1 MEFCVTP
8 GIGDITAEAFDA
20 LDCAAGAPSCHGR
33 IRQREADGRW
43 RVQYLRGC
51 DQGQLQAVV
60 PLFAPRAKSWPDP
73 AYDPRAWGLPG
84 LTEDDGLPRASMLV
98 GGCTD
103 LRSTLHV
110 RPEVRD
116 SWKFT
121 EVLGQIARL
130 AADEGRSLVFPY
142 VYEETKNAL
151 TRASGDRA
159 SWQLLG
165 REAVLSGV
173 SDPGWE
179 DGLSA
184 RARQYLRRDRRLI
197 AESGVISQIRAW
209 ADVEDT
215 ACELIAAHN
224 VAKGHPDHPE
234 FVRMRFD
241 QWAQCAEVECLAFM
255 ASTSTFR
262 GVVAAMVWSDD
273 LEMSEIGLDEGEGP
287 ERLAVYVDLVFR
299 QALDFAQRRGLHNVR
314 LGPEAERPKTSR
326 GAGLRE
332 LFCGVITAKDVQE
345 IASIWPLADNL
356 SIREEILHDR
366 VGDAES
372 QTFAHGNRHK
382 PRRGTGMTALKQK
395 TALRDT
401 TWFLRP
407 NSQSRR
413 LTAQATKL
421 LPDGITRENIRRQ
434 PYAPVVASGHGSV
447 LVDIDGDVRTDLV
460 FSTTSLIHGHS
471 YGPVV
476 EAVAAQVRLLAGV
489 SFPNGYEAKLAQLL
503 ATRVPFGDPLFRFTS
518 SGSEAVM
525 LGLRLASTAT
535 GRQKIVV
542 FDHCYHGGFV
552 PTCRTESQSS
562 DYLFCP
568 FNSPE
573 LLRRVFDEHGPE
585 IAAVLADLCPHQ
597 GSLCPATE
605 EFAEEIRQGCARYGA
620 FLIADEVVSSRAA
633 PRGMVATYGLQPDIV
648 CLGKYIGGGLPIG
661 AVAMHRDLGTFFAPD
676 RQPRLAH
683 GGTFNGNPLSMI
695 AGIAALTDFSADQAA
710 ELDGAT
716 AAVCE
721 ELNKLFAWRD
731 ADWSVRCAGSLFHF
745 WPGREQPSS
754 PSQVH
759 HDVGRGMLP
768 HLSGFLLR
776 HGVVIGPSGFG
787 CLATATQPEDLDYLI
802 TAIDAYLSQ

>member
-1 MEFCVTP
+1 MPC
-8 GIGDITAEAFDA
+8 
-20 LDCAAGAPSCHGR
+20 
-33 IRQREADGRW
+33 
-43 RVQYLRGC
+43 LRLG
-51 DQGQLQAVV
+51 
-60 PLFAPRAKSWPDP
+60 S
-73 AYDPRAWGLPG
+73 
-84 LTEDDGLPRASMLV
+84 
-98 GGCTD
+98 
-103 LRSTLHV
+103 
-110 RPEVRD
+110 RP
-116 SWKFT
+116 
-121 EVLGQIARL
+121 
-130 AADEGRSLVFPY
+130 
-142 VYEETKNAL
+142 
-151 TRASGDRA
+151 
-159 SWQLLG
+159 
-165 REAVLSGV
+165 
-173 SDPGWE
+173 
-179 DGLSA
+179 
-184 RARQYLRRDRRLI
+184 RQYLRRDRRLI
-197 AESGVISQIRAW
+197 AESGVISQVKAW

-255 ASTSTFR
+255 ARTGTFR

-273 LEMSEIGLDEGEGP
+273 LEMSEIGLDKGEGP

-299 QALDFAQRRGLHNVR
+299 QALDYAQRRGLQNVR

-326 GAGLRE
+326 GAGLSE
-332 LFCGVITAKDVQE
+332 LFGGAITAKDVRE
-345 IASIWPLADNL
+345 IASDARCVIGDL
-356 SIREEILHDR
+356 SIREEILHDP
-366 VGDAES
+366 VGDAGS
-372 QTFAHGNRHK
+372 QTFAHGNRHEP
-382 PRRGTGMTALKQK
+382 PRGMVMTALKQK
-395 TALRDT
+395 SALRDT

-407 NSQSRR
+407 DSQSRR

-421 LPDGITRENIRRQ
+421 LPDGITRENIRRE
-434 PYAPVVASGHGSV
+434 PYAPVVASAHGSV
-447 LVDIDGDVRTDLV
+447 LVDVDGDVRTDMV
-460 FSTTSLIHGHS
+460 FSTTALIHGHS
-471 YGPVV
+471 YSPVV
-476 EAVAAQVRLLAGV
+476 EAVAGQIRLLAGV

-503 ATRVPFGDPLFRFTS
+503 AARVPLGDPLFRFTS

-542 FDHCYHGGFV
+542 FEHCYHGGFV
-552 PTCRTESQSS
+552 PTCRAGSPSS

-573 LLRRVFDEHGPE
+573 LLRQVFDEHGPE
-585 IAAVLADLCPHQ
+585 IAAILADLCPHQ

-620 FLIADEVVSSRAA
+620 FLIADEVVASRAA
-633 PRGMVATYGLQPDIV
+633 PRGMAATYGLQPDIV

-661 AVAMHRDLGTFFAPD
+661 AVAMRRDLGTFFAPD

-683 GGTFNGNPLSMI
+683 GGTFNGNPLSMT
-695 AGIAALTDFSADQAA
+695 AGIAALTDFDAERAA
-710 ELDGAT
+710 ELDDAT

-721 ELNKLFAWRD
+721 ELNNVFAWRD
-731 ADWSVRCAGSLFHF
+731 ADWSVRHAGSLFHF

-759 HDVGRGMLP
+759 QDVVRGMLP

-787 CLATATQPEDLDYLI
+787 CLATATQPEDLDYLV